1 MKHKVKQGTTTR
13 TLMRAKTA
21 IEYFGVSRSKF
32 YSWLYANDF
41 PRYQPGGGKIL
52 FVVKEEVQ
60 QFIETGKP
68 VAAQTA

>member
-1 MKHKVKQGTTTR
+1 MEHKTKQETTTR

-41 PRYQPGGGKIL
+41 PRYQPDGKVL

-68 VAAQTA
+68 VAAQKA